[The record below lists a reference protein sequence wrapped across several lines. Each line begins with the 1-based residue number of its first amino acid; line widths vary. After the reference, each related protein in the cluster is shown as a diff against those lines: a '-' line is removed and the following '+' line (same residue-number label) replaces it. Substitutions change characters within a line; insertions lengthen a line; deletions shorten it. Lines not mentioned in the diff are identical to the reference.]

1 MHSLHV
7 NNKKSN
13 QHTRNL
19 SLYIIS
25 KRKDSGEPCFNFVL
39 ISIDI
44 KRLRRKIN
52 NKYKKL
58 TLSVLKIK
66 ARSPCQNL
74 CAEISVSK
82 LKQYRFTTKYLNR
95 RDMYITRGDVEM
107 EAEILKE
114 GRLKWKRRKLAKRER
129 GGPSL
134 VLPPELK
141 SWAGKTAEIE
151 LLSEKEIIVRLEE

>member
-1 MHSLHV
+1 M
-7 NNKKSN
+7 
-13 QHTRNL
+13 
-19 SLYIIS
+19 
-25 KRKDSGEPCFNFVL
+25 L

-66 ARSPCQNL
+66 ARSLCQNL

-95 RDMYITRGDVEM
+95 GDMYITWGDVEM